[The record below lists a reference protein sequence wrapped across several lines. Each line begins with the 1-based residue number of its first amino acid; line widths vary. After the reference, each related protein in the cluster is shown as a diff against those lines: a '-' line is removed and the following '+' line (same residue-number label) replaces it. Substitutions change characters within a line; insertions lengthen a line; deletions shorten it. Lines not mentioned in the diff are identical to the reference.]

1 MTDYLIIEKL
11 IIALAAGYL
20 LGSIPFAHAV
30 ARVRGV
36 DIFSTGNRMAG
47 TANVFWNIGRRT
59 GTLVFMGDISKGAVA
74 VVIAQ
79 LLGLPEMLALVAGG
93 AAVLGHW
100 KSIFSKFR
108 GGDGMAP
115 LMGVTIALEPD
126 LALVGI
132 AAGLIAVRLL
142 WRTPLRSAWGI
153 VICFNVMLGISQ
165 YYSIDRDLV
174 GGMVVLASL
183 VLLRSIYSRRR
194 QAHAFSGMSDDEE
207 MDLDLDLDID
217 LGLDLESEADM
228 IPPGMG
234 NP

>member
-11 IIALAAGYL
+11 IIALVAGYV

-30 ARVRGV
+30 AWVRGV
-36 DIFSTGNRMAG
+36 DIFSTGNRKAG
-47 TANVFWNIGRRT
+47 TANVFWNVGHRI
-59 GTLVFMGDISKGAVA
+59 GTLVFLGDISKGAAA

-79 LLGLPEMLALVAGG
+79 LLGLPEMLVLVAGG

-100 KSIFSKFR
+100 KSVFSKFR

-115 LMGVTIALEPD
+115 LMGVTIALVPD

-132 AAGLIAVRLL
+132 AAGLVTMRVL
-142 WRTPLRSAWGI
+142 WRTPLRSAWAI

-194 QAHAFSGMSDDEE
+194 RAHAFSGMSDEE
-207 MDLDLDLDID
+207 ALDMDLDLDLD
-217 LGLDLESEADM
+217 LNLDLDSDSDLM
-228 IPPGMG
+228 PPAPE